1 MVPFL
6 SLGDLRVLALG
17 NWPVLLAATILIA
30 RPLLPRSSVIA
41 RQAWREIAIVVG
53 AYLAYLVVRGVVAG
67 RQFEAFEHA
76 TAVIRAERS
85 LGIFWEIALQRSLT
99 DTELL
104 TYLANWMYVW
114 GHWPVII
121 SVAVWLFFRQR
132 DEYYLYRNA
141 FLISGAIGLVIFSM
155 MPVAPPRFMP
165 AWGFIDTVASY
176 RAGSGAPVLIN
187 EYAAMPS
194 LHLGWNLLISLAV
207 VRHAGWLPAKAI
219 GVLLPP
225 AMFMS
230 IVLTGNH
237 YILDGVAGVAV
248 ALLALGIAAL
258 LRRNFDR
265 RDSDRDG
272 REDHRRPAPVP
283 YSYAEA

>member
-6 SLGDLRVLALG
+6 SLSDVRVLALG
-17 NWPVLLAATILIA
+17 NWPVLLAAAIIVS
-30 RPLLPRSSVIA
+30 RPLLPRSSVVA
-41 RQAWREIAIVVG
+41 RQVWREIAIVVG
-53 AYLAYLVVRGVVAG
+53 AYLCYLVVRGVVAG

-85 LGIFWEIALQRSLT
+85 MGIFWEISLQRSLT
-99 DTELL
+99 DTRLL
-104 TYLANWMYVW
+104 TNLANWMYVW

-121 SVAVWLFFRQR
+121 SVAVWLFFRHR
-132 DEYYLYRNA
+132 DEYHLYRNA

-165 AWGFIDTVASY
+165 AWGFVDTAATY

-194 LHLGWNLLISLAV
+194 LHFGWNLLISLAV

-219 GVLLPP
+219 GVLLPL

-237 YILDGVAGVAV
+237 YILDGVAGGAV
-248 ALLALGIAAL
+248 ALFALGCAMR
-258 LRRNFDR
+258 LRRAVEKPG
-265 RDSDRDG
+265 SDRDG
-272 REDHRRPAPVP
+272 SEDRPQAAPVP
-283 YSYAEA
+283 YRYAEV